1 MKFLSADLM
10 LTAQVNEVVD
20 VRHGALSLSGI
31 VPNQRTADAVEPNIA
46 GQITLERAMNVQR
59 DARGFN
65 ELRKMHSPFFD
76 SRPLRDQAL
85 TQLHDRL

>member
-1 MKFLSADLM
+1 MYVMVRSRC
-10 LTAQVNEVVD
+10 QVSFPISEPPT
-20 VRHGALSLSGI
+20 RW
-31 VPNQRTADAVEPNIA
+31 NQ
-46 GQITLERAMNVQR
+46 TLRGRSRLKRAMNVQR